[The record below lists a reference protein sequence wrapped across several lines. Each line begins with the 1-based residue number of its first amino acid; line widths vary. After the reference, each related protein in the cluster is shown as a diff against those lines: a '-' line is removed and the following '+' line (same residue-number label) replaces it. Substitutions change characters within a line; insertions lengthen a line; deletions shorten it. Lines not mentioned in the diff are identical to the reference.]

1 MTITRLSLVVP
12 AVLIILGV
20 PVAFALNDLPPNDGF
35 VTDTAHILSTE
46 EEQALEK
53 RLLDYSNATSNQIA
67 VVTIP
72 SLNGDSLEELSLR
85 IARTWGIG
93 SAKHDNGILLLIAYE
108 DRKVRIEVG
117 YGLEGAVPD
126 LLAKAIIDH
135 EITPAFR
142 KGEYAS
148 GVSRAIDALQKA
160 MKHELTIDEYRTT
173 DRYEIVFQVLL
184 VFIFL
189 FLTAG
194 ASFLSRSKSWW
205 PGGVI
210 GMIPGAV
217 FWIAYQWWPVM
228 LIFVGTGLF
237 IDYLFS
243 KYPSMATFTE
253 RASRRSFFYGG
264 GSGSRSS
271 GGGGGFG
278 GGHFGGGGAS
288 GSW

>member
-126 LLAKAIIDH
+126 LLAKAIIED
-135 EITPAFR
+135 R
-142 KGEYAS
+142 KS
-148 GVSRAIDALQKA
+148 TRLNSSHVS
-160 MKHELTIDEYRTT
+160 E
-173 DRYEIVFQVLL
+173 
-184 VFIFL
+184 
-189 FLTAG
+189 
-194 ASFLSRSKSWW
+194 SR
-205 PGGVI
+205 
-210 GMIPGAV
+210 M
-217 FWIAYQWWPVM
+217 
-228 LIFVGTGLF
+228 
-237 IDYLFS
+237 
-243 KYPSMATFTE
+243 PSSA
-253 RASRRSFFYGG
+253 
-264 GSGSRSS
+264 
-271 GGGGGFG
+271 
-278 GGHFGGGGAS
+278 
-288 GSW
+288 